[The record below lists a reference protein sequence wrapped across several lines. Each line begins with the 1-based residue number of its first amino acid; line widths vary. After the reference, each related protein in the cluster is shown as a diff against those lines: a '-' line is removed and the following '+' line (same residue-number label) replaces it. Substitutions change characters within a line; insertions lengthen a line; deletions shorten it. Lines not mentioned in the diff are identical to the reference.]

1 MGVQSSSSHSKTRLL
16 ERGCKTIKTKI
27 LIVED
32 EIIEAMVL
40 RRLLERWGYDV
51 CEIASSGEDALKEA
65 EVERPDLVVIDIH
78 IHGKM
83 SGIEAAGMMRRRFRM
98 PVIFMTGYSDE
109 ETRQK
114 AGALNPAG
122 YFIKPINYE
131 KLRETLTSIRH

>member
-1 MGVQSSSSHSKTRLL
+1 
-16 ERGCKTIKTKI
+16 
-27 LIVED
+27 
-32 EIIEAMVL
+32 MVL
-40 RRLLERWGYDV
+40 KRLFELWGYQV

-65 EVERPDLVVIDIH
+65 EVERPDLVVIDIR

-83 SGIEAAGMMRRRFRM
+83 SGIEAAGMIRRQFRI

-114 AGALNPAG
+114 AGAVNPAG

-131 KLRETLTSIRH
+131 KLKEALKSIRREE